1 MRVLVLFAA
10 ALALGTS
17 VSGCARQAVYYSSFP
32 DYPPPAPGPYGSPQ
46 PYDYSYEN
54 VNGYYGSP
62 PPYEYSYENGYFG
75 GPYAYGYGY
84 GDWPTSSSTC
94 WEPLRGRMPC
104 NSAGP

>member
-1 MRVLVLFAA
+1 MRVLVLLAA
-10 ALALGTS
+10 TLALGMA

-32 DYPPPAPGPYGSPQ
+32 DYPPPAPGPYGSPP
-46 PYDYSYEN
+46 PYDYSDEN
-54 VNGYYGSP
+54 GD
-62 PPYEYSYENGYFG
+62 YSYENGYNS

>member
-1 MRVLVLFAA
+1 MRVLVLLAA
-10 ALALGTS
+10 TLALGMA

-32 DYPPPAPGPYGSPQ
+32 DYPRPDPGPYGSPP

-54 VNGYYGSP
+54 GYY
-62 PPYEYSYENGYFG
+62 G

>member
-1 MRVLVLFAA
+1 MRVLVLLAA
-10 ALALGTS
+10 TLALGMS
-17 VSGCARQAVYYSSFP
+17 VSGCARQAVYYSSLP
-32 DYPPPAPGPYGSPQ
+32 DYPPPAPGPYGSPP

-54 VNGYYGSP
+54 ENGYY
-62 PPYEYSYENGYFG
+62 G
-75 GPYAYGYGY
+75 GPYAYGYGSY